1 MTFCCGPILVNII
14 ISVTTSEPTQCV
26 PRLPWGRSSRDSW
39 QRKAFAGTFPLHPGA
54 RYQKVPTQT
63 SVASVK
69 IGSLTLY
76 TFQCGW
82 DVKTER
88 HKLFSPKANSWD
100 INYRIHRFANLFTTL
115 FPKCDVTK
123 NWNLKNQQRKT
134 SVSVCSLNLP
144 LQSPYDVIWVKC
156 RFSICLDAGVST
168 FFCRISW
175 SYQSIINSKDKTNY
189 DPIKVKLLADLRY
202 FQYIFVDNFEIIW
215 PWASNIKNTFLGGAY
230 SKHNHIL
237 IQIHDSLFTSC
248 HPPILYFILFNHLKH
263 INAMVFQYWSF
274 VWGAFKEIAELAGW

>member
-1 MTFCCGPILVNII
+1 MTFYCGPILVNII

-76 TFQCGW
+76 TFQCGL
-82 DVKTER
+82 DMKTER
-88 HKLFSPKANSWD
+88 HKLFSPKAISWD
-100 INYRIHRFANLFTTL
+100 LDYRIHRFANLFSTL

-123 NWNLKNQQRKT
+123 NWNPQKSAKQ
-134 SVSVCSLNLP
+134 NLSQC
-144 LQSPYDVIWVKC
+144 LQFKSSPSKSIYDVIWVKC

-168 FFCRISW
+168 FFLPYLLIL
-175 SYQSIINSKDKTNY
+175 SIHH
-189 DPIKVKLLADLRY
+189 
-202 FQYIFVDNFEIIW
+202 Q
-215 PWASNIKNTFLGGAY
+215 
-230 SKHNHIL
+230 
-237 IQIHDSLFTSC
+237 
-248 HPPILYFILFNHLKH
+248 
-263 INAMVFQYWSF
+263 
-274 VWGAFKEIAELAGW
+274 